1 MSDNLLNLQNGSDI
15 RGVALEDI
23 SEENVNLTP
32 KVASLI
38 GEAFLIWLSKRKNK
52 RIDMLKIC
60 IGRDPRLSGENLLKA
75 LISGAVKK
83 GANIFDAELA
93 STPAMFMSCI
103 DKEFS
108 FDGAI
113 MITASHLPWNRN
125 GFKFFTS
132 DGGLDK
138 KDIRDILML
147 AESIEV
153 TAPIDFSKSFKVNEL
168 IEPADLIESYESI
181 ENPETYAN
189 YKIINLMQAYSAHL
203 KNIILSG
210 LSKYNIKSLENM
222 HIVVDAGNGS
232 GGFFANDVLL
242 PLGADISGSQYLE
255 PDGNFPNHV
264 PNPED
269 DIAMESISSAVLKSK
284 ADLGIIF
291 DTDVD
296 RSAAVSGSGKPIQR
310 NGVIALAAAIGK
322 SSHKGGTVVT
332 DSITSNELN
341 EFLEK
346 NLGLNHLRFKRG
358 YKNVINKAKEMRS
371 EDAFLAI
378 ETSGHAAYS
387 DNHYLDD
394 GAYLACLIIVEA
406 TRLKKEGKDIL
417 NLISSL
423 KEPCESKEY
432 RFKIIEE
439 KIWQDSVSKSRGIT
453 AFSDYADIIIESLRY
468 FAEESEGFSVVSPNY
483 EGVRINYDL
492 PISDSEENVRG
503 WLLLRKSLHDPVMP
517 MNIES
522 DKMGGSIMVLSI
534 IKDFLSQ
541 FDAIE
546 I

>member
-1 MSDNLLNLQNGSDI
+1 MMSDNLLNLQNGSDI
-15 RGVALEDI
+15 RGVALEGI

-75 LISGAVKK
+75 LISGAVNKD
-83 GANIFDAELA
+83 ANIFDAELA

-138 KDIRDILML
+138 KDIREILML
-147 AESIEV
+147 AESIEH
-153 TAPIDFSKSFKVNEL
+153 PESFEIAK
-168 IEPADLIESYESI
+168 AS
-181 ENPETYAN
+181 AN
-189 YKIINLMQAYSAHL
+189 YKKINLMQAYSAHL
-203 KNIILSG
+203 RNIILSG

-296 RSAAVSGSGKPIQR
+296 RSGAVSGSGKPIQR
-310 NGVIALAAAIGK
+310 NGVIALAAAIGQ

-358 YKNVINKAKEMRS
+358 YKNVINKAKEMSS

-387 DNHYLDD
+387 DNQYLDD

-417 NLISSL
+417 SLISSL

-492 PISDSEENVRG
+492 PISDSEENARG

-546 I
+546 L

>member
-15 RGVALEDI
+15 RGIALESI
-23 SEENVNLTP
+23 SDENVNLTP

-38 GEAFLIWLSKRKNK
+38 GEAFLIWLSNRKNK
-52 RIDMLKIC
+52 SIDMLKIC

-75 LISGAVKK
+75 LISGASKK
-83 GANIFDAELA
+83 GAHIFHAGLA

-103 DKEFS
+103 DKDFA

-138 KDIRDILML
+138 KDIREILML

-153 TAPIDFSKSFKVNEL
+153 TAPIEFSKSFKVNEL

-189 YKIINLMQAYSAHL
+189 YKKINLMQAYSTHL
-203 KNIILSG
+203 RNIILSG

-310 NGVIALAAAIGK
+310 NGVIALAAAIGQ
-322 SSHKGGTVVT
+322 SSHKEGTVVT

-417 NLISSL
+417 SLISSL

-468 FAEESEGFSVVSPNY
+468 FAEESEGFSVVSPNF

-492 PISDSEENVRG
+492 PISGSEENVRG

-522 DKMGGSIMVLSI
+522 DKVGGAIMVLSI

-541 FDAIE
+541 FDAIQ

>member
-15 RGVALEDI
+15 RGVALEGI

-75 LISGAVKK
+75 LISGASKK
-83 GANIFDAELA
+83 GAHIFDAGLA

-103 DKEFS
+103 DKYFA

-189 YKIINLMQAYSAHL
+189 YKKINLMQAYSAHL

-269 DIAMESISSAVLKSK
+269 DIAMESISSAVLKSR

-310 NGVIALAAAIGK
+310 NGVIALAAAIGQ

-417 NLISSL
+417 SLISSL

-468 FAEESEGFSVVSPNY
+468 FAEESEGFSVVTPNY

-492 PISDSEENVRG
+492 PISDSEENARG

-522 DKMGGSIMVLSI
+522 DKVGGSIMVLSI

-546 I
+546 L

>member
-15 RGVALEDI
+15 RGVALEGI
-23 SEENVNLTP
+23 SEENVNLMP

-138 KDIRDILML
+138 KDIREILML
-147 AESIEV
+147 AESIEH
-153 TAPIDFSKSFKVNEL
+153 PESFEIAK
-168 IEPADLIESYESI
+168 AS
-181 ENPETYAN
+181 AN
-189 YKIINLMQAYSAHL
+189 YKKINLMQAYSAHL

-296 RSAAVSGSGKPIQR
+296 RSAAVSGTGKLIQR
-310 NGVIALAAAIGK
+310 NGVIALASAIGE

-394 GAYLACLIIVEA
+394 GAYLACLIIIEA

-417 NLISSL
+417 SLISSL

-439 KIWQDSVSKSRGIT
+439 RICQDSVSSSANIT

-492 PISDSEENVRG
+492 PISGSEENAKG

-522 DKMGGSIMVLSI
+522 DKAGGAIMVLSI

-541 FDAIE
+541 FDAIQ

>member
-1 MSDNLLNLQNGSDI
+1 MMSDNLLNLQNGSDI
-15 RGVALEDI
+15 RGIALEGI
-23 SEENVNLTP
+23 SGENANLTP
-32 KVASLI
+32 KMASLI
-38 GEAFLIWLSKRKNK
+38 GEAFLIWLSNRKNK
-52 RIDMLKIC
+52 NIDMLKIC

-75 LISGAVKK
+75 LISGASKK
-83 GANIFDAELA
+83 GAHIFDAGLA
-93 STPAMFMSCI
+93 STPAMFISCI
-103 DKEFS
+103 DKDFA

-147 AESIEV
+147 AESIEP
-153 TAPIDFSKSFKVNEL
+153 ADSF
-168 IEPADLIESYESI
+168 EPAEAS
-181 ENPETYAN
+181 AN
-189 YKIINLMQAYSAHL
+189 YKKINLMQAYSTHL

-310 NGVIALAAAIGK
+310 NGVIALAAAIGQ

-371 EDAFLAI
+371 DDAFLAI

-417 NLISSL
+417 SLISSL

-439 KIWQDSVSKSRGIT
+439 KICQDSVSKSAGIT

-468 FAEESEGFSVVSPNY
+468 FAEENEGFSVVSPNY

-492 PISDSEENVRG
+492 PISWNEENARG

-522 DKMGGSIMVLSI
+522 DKAGGAIMVLSI
-534 IKDFLSQ
+534 VKDFLSQ

-546 I
+546 L